1 MGFPLSF
8 FIIIELNNS
17 FLHILLQDKYNIDVL
32 TVNIEFMW
40 LGTKRT
46 ERLANACLSLVS
58 KPHHINSIFTI
69 NAAIMYISLHSVL
82 FIQTFPIVE
91 WLRQVFCDTNIE
103 KLLLEL
109 GLL

>member
-1 MGFPLSF
+1 MARH
-8 FIIIELNNS
+8 ET
-17 FLHILLQDKYNIDVL
+17 D
-32 TVNIEFMW
+32 
-40 LGTKRT
+40 

-58 KPHHINSIFTI
+58 KFHHINSIFIVNT
-69 NAAIMYISLHSVL
+69 AIMYISLHSVL
-82 FIQTFPIVE
+82 FIQTFPTVE